1 MRAAEASTKQPATQH
16 RLLAA
21 KAEVVSPVHAKIS
34 HLCSRGPR
42 ARGCRIHSHWDQL
55 AVTDEGSVRERDRV
69 RRTRCSGLPLG
80 NYLHRHF
87 YYPNEDAVQYLYE
100 SYPGII
106 SPLDG
111 VTDQHFIV
119 WMRAAS
125 LPSFR
130 KLYGVIGDKG
140 SLFQSGDTFTFN
152 IETNLDVTVFD
163 GQKSLVL
170 TNLGTYSKNKFIGYS
185 FWIGGIS
192 LFSFAALI
200 VLKEHCF
207 L

>member
-1 MRAAEASTKQPATQH
+1 M
-16 RLLAA
+16 
-21 KAEVVSPVHAKIS
+21 
-34 HLCSRGPR
+34 
-42 ARGCRIHSHWDQL
+42 
-55 AVTDEGSVRERDRV
+55 
-69 RRTRCSGLPLG
+69 
-80 NYLHRHF
+80 
-87 YYPNEDAVQYLYE
+87 QYLYE

-119 WMRAAS
+119 WMQTAS

-185 FWIGGIS
+185 FWIEGIS

>member
-1 MRAAEASTKQPATQH
+1 MQT
-16 RLLAA
+16 
-21 KAEVVSPVHAKIS
+21 
-34 HLCSRGPR
+34 
-42 ARGCRIHSHWDQL
+42 
-55 AVTDEGSVRERDRV
+55 
-69 RRTRCSGLPLG
+69 
-80 NYLHRHF
+80 
-87 YYPNEDAVQYLYE
+87 
-100 SYPGII
+100 
-106 SPLDG
+106 
-111 VTDQHFIV
+111 
-119 WMRAAS
+119 AS

-185 FWIGGIS
+185 FWIEGIS